1 MILDQI
7 PQIECPNCNRKIS
20 RAGFEVD
27 GFDAVCDVCTER
39 ALIDFMATYGVQQ
52 GLTCD
57 SNCAC
62 QNKPMTLDQLTD
74 KYGLEYVDYIE
85 LLVKESE

>member
-1 MILDQI
+1 MISMFQSLSHLHWPVEFNYQSPAAGNSGGGFFYEEDIMILDQI

-39 ALIDFMATYGVQQ
+39 YDTGGKEVQLGQ
-52 GLTCD
+52 VL
-57 SNCAC
+57 
-62 QNKPMTLDQLTD
+62 K
-74 KYGLEYVDYIE
+74 
-85 LLVKESE
+85 

>member
-1 MILDQI
+1 MTLDQI

-39 ALIDFMATYGVQQ
+39 AHIDFMATYGSKQ

-62 QNKPMTLDQLTD
+62 QNKPLTLMQLTE
-74 KYGLEYVDYIE
+74 KYGLEYVDYGE
-85 LLVKESE
+85 FLN